1 MGVGQ
6 FGGDGIG
13 QGCAAVA
20 EDHHVPAVKPF
31 EEPVLP
37 SARAVVVFGQAVE
50 EKVARSRILRSDDG
64 NGEREQV
71 VVSIEAVQRND
82 TSLVLRLELA
92 VVDEE
97 QWTEMRRSALA
108 RQQSQQKDICT
119 NEIHLTTRV
128 SQKGQWVSGGSNA
141 STCVMHHLQSRMEA

>member
-31 EEPVLP
+31 EKLLLP
-37 SARAVVVFGQAVE
+37 SARAVVGLGQAVE

-71 VVSIEAVQRND
+71 VVTIEAVQRKD
-82 TSLVLRLELA
+82 TSLVLRLEGA
-92 VVDEE
+92 VIDEE
-97 QWTEMRRSALA
+97 QWTEMRCSQLA
-108 RQQSQQKDICT
+108 RQQSHNRRT
-119 NEIHLTTRV
+119 
-128 SQKGQWVSGGSNA
+128 
-141 STCVMHHLQSRMEA
+141 